1 MERKIVFSGK
11 IQPGIS
17 KDRNCL
23 DIICII
29 NDFEIKKEMKQILFL
44 AAMKILPA
52 YKRNKDILFHLES
65 FKRNG
70 RIYPEFSTSKY
81 VQKVINQVKELS
93 DEEFKKNVEKL
104 IVFVSENN
112 IEFKYDE

>member
-1 MERKIVFSGK
+1 MERKIVYSGK

-17 KDRNCL
+17 KDQNCR
-23 DIICII
+23 DIINII
-29 NDFEIKKEMKQILFL
+29 NSYKIKKEMKQILFL
-44 AAMKILPA
+44 ATMKILPA

-81 VQKVINQVKELS
+81 VQNVINEVKKIS
-93 DEEFKKNVEKL
+93 DEDFEIYVQKL
-104 IVFVSENN
+104 IHFVTENN
-112 IEFKYDE
+112 IEFKYEE